1 MGLFGGGNS
10 SSTNQTLNETTN
22 YATSIDKRNVVSDQ
36 AVALSGDYSTLNKVE
51 NTSTWMQDN
60 TNNSTWLQDNTNNST
75 FFQDNSDRSTNT
87 STSNSNNTSM
97 VDSRSTTSI
106 TQMFDKSSRD
116 NSTHFTDSST
126 KDNSTYFS
134 DSSVRDSST
143 HFADSSVKT
152 SLDSHNT
159 SMVDNSNRSVTYSS
173 TDYGSVG
180 KALDSLGMMSSK
192 SLDVAAGGVNGS
204 IDALKYLADKNQ
216 QSVAMAFDFTKSASA
231 NSVSNSA
238 AVLGFANSAI
248 AKTAEAFAEAKD
260 GGESKNIMYALMAIA
275 VVGVAF
281 ALRK

>member
-10 SSTNQTLNETTN
+10 NSTNETLNQTN
-22 YATSIDKRNVVSDQ
+22 NNATSIDKRNVVSDQ

-60 TNNSTWLQDNTNNST
+60 TNNSTWM
-75 FFQDNSDRSTNT
+75 QDNSNRST
-87 STSNSNNTSM
+87 ST
-97 VDSRSTTSI
+97 I

-116 NSTHFTDSST
+116 NSTHFSDSST
-126 KDNSTYFS
+126 TDNSTFFSDSSSRDQSTHFTDNSSRDQSTYFS

-143 HFADSSVKT
+143 HFADSSVKN

-159 SMVDNSNRSVTYSS
+159 SMVDNSNRSVNYSS

-180 KALDSLGMMSSK
+180 KALDSLGQMSSK
-192 SLDVAAGGVNGS
+192 SLDVAAGGVNGAL
-204 IDALKYLADKNQ
+204 DAMKYLADKNQ
-216 QSVAMAFDFTKSASA
+216 QSVAAAFDFTKSASA
-231 NSVSNSA
+231 NSISNSA
-238 AVLGFANSAI
+238 AVLGFANNAI

-275 VVGVAF
+275 AIGVAF